1 MFICKFQ
8 FQHSFTK
15 WYEEAEKVH
24 QGSIN
29 VFLSSQQY
37 QDFIKVFQKKPE
49 SYVIIPG
56 IANMLFD
63 EFSLFQQ
70 TNMVNQWQ
78 NIFISLLINLQKR
91 TKGLS
96 QSLRNMKGKGDQ
108 DFNYIACSSKM
119 EDKIIKSVGGENV
132 SGFYK
137 LKVFQ
142 TDDEFI
148 KIVVSKYQDDVQYA
162 LNRTRMFIEQHGG
175 PASFPFIPSEL
186 QAVLMQNSN

>member
-91 TKGLS
+91 TKGIFIFYDKILTGLS

-142 TDDEFI
+142 TDVFFFEKT
-148 KIVVSKYQDDVQYA
+148 KICRMSLSK
-162 LNRTRMFIEQHGG
+162 L
-175 PASFPFIPSEL
+175 
-186 QAVLMQNSN
+186 